1 MQLGT
6 VTFFETP
13 ALLRRW
19 FQKNHHREKVLW
31 IGFRKKASGLP
42 TITYRE
48 ALDEALCFGWID
60 GIKKSVDAV
69 SYTYRFT
76 PRRPGSVWSPVN
88 IKRYREL
95 LKLGRV
101 QPPGRRTFTPS
112 RGKNNPVRTRP
123 RSFSRTLETIF
134 RADKKAWTFF
144 RLQPPGYRKLCIY
157 WVMEAKQDA
166 TRERRLA
173 TLMADSAAGRRIG
186 PLARAAKM
194 S

>member
-1 MQLGT
+1 MQFDN

-19 FQKNHHREKVLW
+19 FKKNHQREKVLW
-31 IGFRKKASGLP
+31 IGFRKKTSGLP
-42 TITYRE
+42 SITYRE

-60 GIKKSVDAV
+60 GIKKSVDGV

-88 IKRYREL
+88 AKRYREL

-101 QPPGRRTFTPS
+101 QPSGVRAFAPAR
-112 RGKNNPVRTRP
+112 KNSKPERP
-123 RSFSRTLETIF
+123 RSLAPGLEKKF

-144 RLQPPGYRKLCIY
+144 QLQPPGYRKLCIY
-157 WVMEAKQDA
+157 WVMEAKQDT

-173 TLMADSAAGRRIG
+173 TLMADSATGRRIG
-186 PLARAAKM
+186 LLARPAGK
-194 S
+194 

>member
-1 MQLGT
+1 MKSGN

-19 FQKNHHREKVLW
+19 FQKNHSREKVLW

-48 ALDEALCFGWID
+48 ALDLALCFGWID
-60 GIKKSVDAV
+60 GIKKSVDVV

-101 QPPGRRTFTPS
+101 QPTGVRAFGAPRKTRTPDH
-112 RGKNNPVRTRP
+112 RL
-123 RSFSRTLETIF
+123 RSFTAAMVKTF
-134 RADKKAWTFF
+134 RSNKKAWNFF
-144 RLQPPGYRKLCIY
+144 QLQPPGYRKLCTF
-157 WVMEAKQDA
+157 WVMEAKLDA

-173 TLMADSAAGRRIG
+173 TLIADSAAGRRIG
-186 PLARAAKM
+186 LLARPARK
-194 S
+194 